1 MEQINNKE
9 ILSGY
14 ETLSFYDKTLFIS
27 ISLGQ
32 IAKIMLRRTYLLKE
46 INSQIPKKSI
56 KELLLLC
63 SEVLHVMLK
72 KVFTKKAMV

>member
-1 MEQINNKE
+1 MEQIKNKE

-14 ETLSFYDKTLFIS
+14 ETLSFDDKTLFIS

-32 IAKIMLRRTYLLKE
+32 IVKIMLRRTYHLKE
-46 INSQIPKKSI
+46 INSQIPIKSI

-63 SEVLHVMLK
+63 SEVVHVTLK
-72 KVFTKKAMV
+72 RVFTKKAMV